1 MNNELAAENIFKEIT
16 TYVNDDV
23 SFIDA
28 LVCYSEIH
36 NIEIEVLGSIVR
48 KSQIMKAKVYEDA
61 ETLNLI
67 EKVQRLPI

>member
-16 TYVNDDV
+16 NYVNDDV

-28 LVCYSEIH
+28 LVYYSEIH

-48 KSQIMKAKVYEDA
+48 RSQTMKAKVYEDA